1 MSISPISVIPKPATA
16 LTGLERV
23 PALQGAANA
32 GLPLL
37 ALGGLPRGPVLA
49 LARPFLADT
58 AATADADPGAGNLR
72 WNHATQASAT
82 IIYIAD
88 DDSDAADIAG
98 VLATLTSGGYLYL
111 QQPGTAGAGV
121 WQKWQVF
128 EVTDASGY
136 TKLGVVFQASEGSF
150 ADNAEILVSVQQ
162 PNPAAGV
169 DRNNLNALASS
180 GAVSV
185 DCDLGDYFI
194 LGLTSNVTGWT
205 FLNLPAAGKA
215 LSLAVRITQDAT
227 ARTVAWPASFKWANG
242 AAPSVSS
249 APGAVDVLAITTFD
263 QGTTWNA
270 TLAKAFA

>member
-1 MSISPISVIPKPATA
+1 MSISPISSIPKPATA
-16 LTGLERV
+16 MTGLERV
-23 PALQGAANA
+23 PALQGAVNA
-32 GLPLL
+32 SLPLF

-82 IIYIAD
+82 IIYVAD
-88 DDSDAADIAG
+88 ADSDADDIAG

-128 EVTDASGY
+128 EVTDAIGY
-136 TKLGVVFQASEGSF
+136 TKLGVVFQASEGTF

-169 DRNNLNALASS
+169 DRNNVNALAGS
-180 GAVSV
+180 GGLSV
-185 DCDLGDYFI
+185 DCDLGDYFT
-194 LGLTSNVTGWT
+194 LGLSGNVTGWT

-215 LSLAVRITQDAT
+215 LSLVVRITQDST
-227 ARTVAWPASFKWANG
+227 ARTVAWPASFKWSNG

-249 APGAVDVLAITTFD
+249 APGAVDMLAITSFD

>member
-1 MSISPISVIPKPATA
+1 MSITPISTIPKPATA
-16 LTGLERV
+16 LTGLERF
-23 PALQGAANA
+23 PALQSDTNA
-32 GLPLL
+32 SLPLF

-58 AATADADPGAGNLR
+58 ASTADADPGAGNLR

-82 IIYIAD
+82 VLYIDDAD
-88 DDSDAADIAG
+88 STAADIAA
-98 VLATLTSGGYLYL
+98 VLATLTVGGYLYL
-111 QQPGTAGAGV
+111 QQSGTAGAGI
-121 WQKWQVF
+121 WQKWQVSGI
-128 EVTDASGY
+128 TDASGY
-136 TKLGVVFQASEGSF
+136 TKLAVVFQASQGSF

-169 DRNNLNALASS
+169 DRNNVSALASS

-185 DCDLGDYFI
+185 DCDLGDYFT
-194 LGLTSNVTGWT
+194 LALTGNVTSWT

-215 LSLAVRITQDAT
+215 LSLAVRLTQDAT

-242 AAPSVSS
+242 SAPSISS
-249 APGAVDVLAITTFD
+249 APGAVDMLAITTFD
-263 QGTTWNA
+263 QGATWNA

>member
-1 MSISPISVIPKPATA
+1 MSIVPISTIPKPAAA

-32 GLPLL
+32 GLPLF

-82 IIYIAD
+82 IIYLAD
-88 DDSDAADIAG
+88 DDSDADDIAG

-128 EVTDASGY
+128 EVTDATGY
-136 TKLGVVFQASEGSF
+136 TKLGVVFQASEGTF

-169 DRNNLNALASS
+169 DRNNVSALATS
-180 GAVSV
+180 GGVTV
-185 DCDLGDYFI
+185 DCELGDYFT
-194 LGLTSNVTGWT
+194 LDLTGNVTGWT

-215 LSLAVRITQDAT
+215 LSLAVRIGQDAT
-227 ARTVAWPASFKWANG
+227 ARTVAWPASFIWANG
-242 AAPSVSS
+242 IVGAVST
-249 APGAVDVLAITTFD
+249 APGAIDMLAITSFD
-263 QGTTWNA
+263 QGATWHA